1 MKKNEQLNQRI
12 LEKINSFQDPSL
24 RILMEETLKL
34 AAKSSSDSAIREQLE
49 ARVLKLTKEELM
61 S

>member
-1 MKKNEQLNQRI
+1 MKKNEQFNQRI

-24 RILMEETLKL
+24 RTLMEETLKL

-49 ARVLKLTKEELM
+49 ARVLKLTKEETM